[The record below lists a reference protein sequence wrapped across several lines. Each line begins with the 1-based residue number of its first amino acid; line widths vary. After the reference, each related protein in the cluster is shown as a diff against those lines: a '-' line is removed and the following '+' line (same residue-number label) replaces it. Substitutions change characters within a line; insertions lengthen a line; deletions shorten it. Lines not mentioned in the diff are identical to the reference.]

1 MPFYGN
7 ITNRRNQFTYDKI
20 YPSKTALLQAISDT
34 TINIGDNIITILPSK
49 DDGVFIGRYV
59 LIDYDYGQDSYA
71 LDRETTEQQNSIIKD
86 ESLKLQVKNWD
97 STVWQKT
104 FINNELRYVLIAEL
118 NSEPP
123 VFEIERYSPGYL
135 ENGEKIPVDV
145 VQIDKNK
152 YSIKIQDNYS
162 LQLKAE
168 NPIINSEALN
178 EKIPDTFVEGLPE
191 SKFTLGYSSSG
202 AEYKDG
208 TNLNDTINI
217 DIDLRQ
223 VGNAV
228 SRLYDLLY
236 SKQRLIYD
244 VQMLP
249 TNNIQKNGI
258 YRLNNSSY
266 YIYIGDLG
274 PDATYSASNWL
285 CFLENNTNGSLHALA
300 AMKSLYTALKQYEH
314 NGFIITEDQLDRILY
329 DYGWTNKES
338 IVEWRYE
345 GIMELF
351 YNKKEN
357 NVHYINVPSSA
368 ESLPENILCGT
379 IKFTE
384 LFNEGDVIFL
394 QKNDIHIG
402 TFDVYDLTG
411 TRAKNNIWKSDTIGI
426 LNFDITGFDINDKNT
441 VIENGKVFLQ
451 SAYPIWS

>member
-49 DDGVFIGRYV
+49 DDGVFVGRYI
-59 LIDYDYGQDSYA
+59 LIDYDYGKDSFA
-71 LDRETTEQQNSIIKD
+71 LDKQTTEQQNSIIQD
-86 ESLKLQVKNWD
+86 ESLKLQIRNWD

-135 ENGEKIPVDV
+135 ENGEKIPVDI
-145 VQIDKNK
+145 VQTDKNK

-162 LQLKAE
+162 LQVNAE
-168 NPIINSEALN
+168 NPIINSKALD
-178 EKIPDTFVEGLPE
+178 EKTPNTFEEGLPD
-191 SKFTLGYSSSG
+191 SKFILQHSSSG
-202 AEYKDG
+202 AKYQDG

-244 VQMLP
+244 VQTLP

-258 YRLNNSSY
+258 YRLNNNSY
-266 YIYIGDLG
+266 YIYTGDLSSG
-274 PDATYSASNWL
+274 AAYKESNWL
-285 CFLENNTNGSLHALA
+285 CFLENNANGSLHALA
-300 AMKSLYTALKQYEH
+300 AMKSLYTALKQYED
-314 NGFIITEDQLDRILY
+314 NGFIITEDQLERILY

-345 GIMELF
+345 GIMELIH
-351 YNKKEN
+351 EERVGT
-357 NVHYINVPSSA
+357 VHIIRIPEQTN
-368 ESLPENILCGT
+368 ELPTNILCGT
-379 IKFTE
+379 IKFIE
-384 LFNEGDVIFL
+384 SFVQGDTIRL
-394 QKNDIHIG
+394 IYG
-402 TFDVYDLTG
+402 TSGIEKGTYDLYDLTG
-411 TRAKNNIWKSDTIGI
+411 NLAIDNTWKKDTVGI
-426 LNFDITGFDINDKNT
+426 VNFDLDSIKDG
-441 VIENGKVFLQ
+441 ENGKAYIQ
-451 SAYPIWS
+451 SAMPLWL